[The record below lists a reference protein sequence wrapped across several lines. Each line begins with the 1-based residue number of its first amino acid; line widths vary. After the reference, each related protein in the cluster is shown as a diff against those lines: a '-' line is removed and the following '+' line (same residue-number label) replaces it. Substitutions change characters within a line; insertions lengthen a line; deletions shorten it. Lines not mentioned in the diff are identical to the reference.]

1 LDNTHSKLIN
11 DERRMAEQLRLEHVC
26 KSFEGLR
33 ALDDVT
39 LELSQGE
46 ILGLIGP
53 NGSGKT
59 TLINVVSG
67 LLPLTSGQVFVRDME
82 ITNLPAHRVA
92 HSGVARTFQTI
103 RLFRDLTVMENAEVA
118 AVGVGAT
125 RGAARVRARAAL
137 SEMGLEPYVDV
148 QAGTLPY
155 GLERRLEVARAL
167 AMGPIFMLLD
177 EPGAGLNEEE
187 CNDLLTVLEH
197 VRERHNLGMLVVEHD
212 MRLIMRLCD
221 RVHVLQ
227 SGKTIGEGT
236 PDEVRENPAVIEAY
250 LGHAEK
256 EA

>member
-1 LDNTHSKLIN
+1 MT
-11 DERRMAEQLRLEHVC
+11 EQLRLEHVC

-39 LELSQGE
+39 LSLSRGE

-67 LLPLTSGQVFVRDME
+67 LLRITSGRVLVGDLD
-82 ITNLPAHRVA
+82 ITGLPAHRIA
-92 HSGVARTFQTI
+92 HNGIARTFQTI
-103 RLFRDLTVMENAEVA
+103 RLFRDLTVLENAEVA

-125 RGAARVRARAAL
+125 RAVARARAKDAL
-137 SEMGLEPYVDV
+137 SEMGLESYIDML
-148 QAGTLPY
+148 AGTLPY
-155 GLERRLEVARAL
+155 GQERRLEVARAL
-167 AMGPIFMLLD
+167 SMQPTFMLLD

-187 CNDLLTVLEH
+187 CNELLTVLAH
-197 VRERHNLGMLVVEHD
+197 VRDRHNLGMLVVEHD

-221 RVHVLQ
+221 RLHVLQ

-236 PDEVRENPAVIEAY
+236 PVEVQENPAVIEAY
-250 LGHAEK
+250 LGRPEK